1 MDGLIGF
8 KRIMGFYAKGYASR
22 VCQTLGRVVEM
33 RLLFLPA
40 CGHGEGDGI
49 VVFRQLGRNAHIVT
63 VHDAVAVGEPVWNDG
78 VLVADQSV
86 ERARGGLQLFAVG
99 KAVEWVSSFSTAG

>member
-1 MDGLIGF
+1 MPKAMRQGL
-8 KRIMGFYAKGYASR
+8 RP
-22 VCQTLGRVVEM
+22 LGRVVEM

-86 ERARGGLQLFAVG
+86 ERARGGLQLLAVG
-99 KAVEWVSSFSTAG
+99 KAVEMGQQFFDRGMADAG